1 MSWPKVA
8 RAFRQALLRKLRVDA
23 VVNSKEGG
31 LESPL
36 CNNALLSQEWHVVS
50 AWRWERPRHINIQPP
65 KSRQTVAL
73 DSNVGLCALVKGRSS
88 SFGLRA
94 SVRKIG
100 ATVVA
105 GCLHP
110 SYHFSP
116 LILFRPAYAKMLRCL
131 SLWIL
136 LRRSPQEVSG
146 KLGSFV
152 LQLLV
157 YPGKLEIHAPQEEP
171 LSFCVNEL
179 HSAVDFDSTL
189 GYPGEGPADCELWIL
204 PVFWNFN
211 VVGSLAVFLTFPY
224 GLSLSVL
231 SLLDFLFLGFLAFHL
246 PPEMPPSESCFLWIW
261 RLAPLVVLDSC
272 VGAVSHGQPLQ
283 P

>member
-1 MSWPKVA
+1 M
-8 RAFRQALLRKLRVDA
+8 
-23 VVNSKEGG
+23 
-31 LESPL
+31 
-36 CNNALLSQEWHVVS
+36 S
-50 AWRWERPRHINIQPP
+50 AWRWKRPRHINIQPP

-73 DSNVGLCALVKGRSS
+73 DSNVGC
-88 SFGLRA
+88 FGQRTVLLFRLA
-94 SVRKIG
+94 CSVRKIG

-116 LILFRPAYAKMLRCL
+116 GILFRPAYAKMLRCL

-152 LQLLV
+152 LQQFIKESWRFMRH
-157 YPGKLEIHAPQEEP
+157 KLNHFPFASMSCTLPSTLIQRWAIRARALRTVNFGFS
-171 LSFCVNEL
+171 LSFGISV
-179 HSAVDFDSTL
+179 SL
-189 GYPGEGPADCELWIL
+189 GA
-204 PVFWNFN
+204 
-211 VVGSLAVFLTFPY
+211 SLSFLTFPN

-231 SLLDFLFLGFLAFHL
+231 SLLHFLFLGFLAFNL

-272 VGAVSHGQPLQ
+272 VGAVSHGQSLQ
-283 P
+283 PRDAGDKRRLQTSGTLEPPQGRLV